1 MSRQQARAEEI
12 RDPEQ
17 LGTVAARR
25 SGSILHAAAAGE
37 DDEAD
42 EDNDC
47 QDSGSVLLILY
58 LQRELSKR
66 HWRLDGY

>member
-1 MSRQQARAEEI
+1 MLGAE
-12 RDPEQ
+12 
-17 LGTVAARR
+17 AARR
-25 SGSILHAAAAGE
+25 MSGSMYHAAAAGGE
-37 DDEAD
+37 EEAD

-47 QDSGSVLLILY
+47 QDTGSVLLKLY